1 MRKILFFFA
10 VPLFFYSCKP
20 AKQEQGHNLN
30 YFDLK
35 GYFEKEALRL
45 KTSNPIVTKTVMVN
59 GSSETK
65 QMRLAD
71 WQKEFAVF
79 TDVNINRS
87 AWAGLFSVQKNNE
100 QELYTSVEEKV
111 PVKEVLILKKDN
123 KLYGIQVL
131 VKNTN
136 MLYSSSD
143 TLSYYPDSLYQI
155 KKKQHIKL
163 LSEKNYSI
171 SGKFN

>member
-10 VPLFFYSCKP
+10 MPLFFYSCKP

-45 KTSNPIVTKTVMVN
+45 KTSNPIITKTVMVN
-59 GSSETK
+59 GSGETK
-65 QMRLAD
+65 QIRLAD
-71 WQKEFAVF
+71 WQKELAVF
-79 TDVNINRS
+79 TDADINRS
-87 AWAGLFSVQKNNE
+87 AWAGLFGVQKNNE
-100 QELYTSVEEKV
+100 QELYTSAVEKV

-123 KLYGIQVL
+123 KPYHIQVL
-131 VKNTN
+131 VNNTN

-171 SGKFN
+171 TGRFK